1 MNNKYI
7 NINEKYNI
15 KTPKKNQNEEKKL
28 KIKIGNKYINISSSR
43 TSKTPG
49 KINIKKILEK
59 QNTKL
64 HIKENID
71 YKPKINS
78 FYTQNRSIKDLNSIC
93 TFDKVIMLQ
102 KLLKELSS
110 NKTRFKKNI
119 NNFRDKIN
127 RKCYEYF
134 KDKIY
139 IKEILDYCSS
149 NQLEEHTMYNL
160 NENIQQYLDKDL
172 YKIIYDFYFLIRNEN
187 YVMMEIIKLSNND
200 SNNKNLSDFI
210 VNFLYENL
218 INSSFIQDELLLIIY
233 LLLDDLFFES
243 FPDNINIEKTNNNL
257 LYQSLIN
264 PNSLL
269 FHIFQ
274 SLTKKTDI
282 RNYLS
287 SILNKIILK
296 LENYRNPLSP
306 NLSIVNKF
314 LEKREKN
321 LLHSFIQFAGEENQE
336 KINKKKRS
344 DLSNKQNGFDSKGNS
359 YLKRA
364 NKIALGNSILVNEQN
379 NTEKIVTL
387 NEKINPN
394 PNSSNDYKKEDS
406 GNVNENKDMLNNKT
420 SEEFDFNLNM
430 ESSDSNLSKKN
441 VEIDPF
447 FETNSVTLK
456 SLNDKLLELKNKP
469 ISKTNSVMKEY
480 VAYLIKRIEY
490 EKIKMCNI
498 DNNIDEMDIDIDL
511 YQKKDIEIFSTSMI
525 IEELKSRGKIA
536 NEESFKQLMKK
547 IIKNYKIIT
556 QIILNIIGKIKEHL
570 VSSPYIIKYISKLLS
585 ILLLRKYTRVHNNQL
600 TNLSI
605 YIFKLNFFLGSIILP
620 IIKNPEFNGIITSE
634 IISQLTKDNLK
645 IISDI
650 FNKIISVDLFNKNDD
665 PFMTIFNQFIID
677 IMPQFFIMMENI
689 DKNFIIPF
697 WIKKVMTDKNNT
709 GNINYDYFK
718 QNKYE
723 NIQYQSIC
731 FSWKDFMS
739 ILTLII
745 KNENNFM
752 KNLKT
757 VEHKNI
763 FQNLIKNK
771 DIFSFLF
778 KSDEKNKIDEY
789 FLLTKI
795 NYRDELWKKIK
806 SILKDEFSSKINDEK
821 IDKDVVIFFKK
832 CLLEILGYTKIIE
845 KDDFFSITLNNNQ
858 TIYDINFLYQNRNKN
873 KNNNGNV
880 LKSSEKDLDFIKKIF
895 PKIIENIKFEIG
907 YNFENNN
914 FQYLLFCCNYLN
926 LNLNSLPNKYSRNN
940 FNLLFNELIRETEF
954 IIEYLKIDVLTQ
966 YYTKIKEI
974 EKNNF
979 VMSKY
984 FSQIQSLEKLK
995 CIEYFYNKIKL
1006 SNELNITKDSNG
1018 IITKIEY
1025 KPKNNEINLKETNI
1039 FEYLKNQDKPISYF
1053 IDDFPD
1059 FQKYQDENDNILDFE
1074 EKAEAPKAIYDYFSS
1089 LQKLIYKEKIIKKY
1103 DKDEIQRIIYDM
1115 QNYIFTLLY
1124 DKLFPSEPTKNDLF
1138 FYKKCSRLSFI
1149 KPENVIGNKNL
1160 INENLIKNAIENV
1173 NDIDDELTPVDKIK
1187 KLGKVVEIM
1196 QNLVAFSSGK
1206 SGLGVDD
1213 ITEPLIYI
1221 MIKSKP
1227 KNICSNYQYCEL
1239 YLNPNLA
1246 LAQYGFILSQ
1256 IGVVIE
1262 RIKNLKHS
1270 DLINVSKEKFGKD
1283 EVDENYF

>member
-336 KINKKKRS
+336 TINKKKRS
-344 DLSNKQNGFDSKGNS
+344 DLSNKQNGFDTKGNS

-954 IIEYLKIDVLTQ
+954 NIEYLKIDVLIQ

-984 FSQIQSLEKLK
+984 FSQIQNLEKLK

-1089 LQKLIYKEKIIKKY
+1089 LQKLIYKEKIITKY

>member
-78 FYTQNRSIKDLNSIC
+78 FYSQNRSIKDLNSIC

-172 YKIIYDFYFLIRNEN
+172 YKIIYDFYFLLRNEN

-233 LLLDDLFFES
+233 LLLDDLFFKS

-336 KINKKKRS
+336 TLNKKKRS

-525 IEELKSRGKIA
+525 IEELKLRGKIA

>member
-344 DLSNKQNGFDSKGNS
+344 DLSNKQNGFDTKGNS

-845 KDDFFSITLNNNQ
+845 KDDFFSVTLNNNQ

-954 IIEYLKIDVLTQ
+954 IIEYLKIDVLIQ

-984 FSQIQSLEKLK
+984 FSQIQNLEKLK

-1089 LQKLIYKEKIIKKY
+1089 LQKLIYKEKIITKY

>member
-15 KTPKKNQNEEKKL
+15 KTPKKNQNEGEKL

-149 NQLEEHTMYNL
+149 NQIEEHTMYIL

-172 YKIIYDFYFLIRNEN
+172 YKIIYDFYFLLRNEN

-336 KINKKKRS
+336 TINKKKRS
-344 DLSNKQNGFDSKGNS
+344 DLSNKQNGFNTKGNS

-394 PNSSNDYKKEDS
+394 TNSSNDYKKEDS

-954 IIEYLKIDVLTQ
+954 IIEYLKIDVLIQ

>member
-15 KTPKKNQNEEKKL
+15 KTSKKNQNEEKKL

-336 KINKKKRS
+336 TINKKKRS
-344 DLSNKQNGFDSKGNS
+344 DLSNKQNGFDTKGNS

-525 IEELKSRGKIA
+525 IEELKLRGKIA

-940 FNLLFNELIRETEF
+940 FNLLLNELIRETEF
-954 IIEYLKIDVLTQ
+954 IIEYLKIDVLIQ

-984 FSQIQSLEKLK
+984 FSQIQNLEKLK

-1089 LQKLIYKEKIIKKY
+1089 LQKLIYKEKIITKY

>member
-336 KINKKKRS
+336 TINKKKRS
-344 DLSNKQNGFDSKGNS
+344 DLSNKQNGFDTKGNS

-940 FNLLFNELIRETEF
+940 FNLLLNELIRETEF
-954 IIEYLKIDVLTQ
+954 NIEYLKIDVLIQ
-966 YYTKIKEI
+966 FYTKIKEI

-984 FSQIQSLEKLK
+984 FSQIQNLEKLK

-1089 LQKLIYKEKIIKKY
+1089 LQKLIYKEKIITKY